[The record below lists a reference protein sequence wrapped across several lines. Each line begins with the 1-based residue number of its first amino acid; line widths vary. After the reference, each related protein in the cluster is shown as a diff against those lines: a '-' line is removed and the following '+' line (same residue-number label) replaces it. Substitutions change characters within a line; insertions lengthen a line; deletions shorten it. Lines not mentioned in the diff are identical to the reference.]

1 MLVLAVPNKVE
12 YQPVITTLAMIG
24 KFCIMSTFLTIYV
37 FTAELFPTVIRNVGI
52 GVSSMMARI
61 GAILAPYIVLLAD
74 LPNLNKTLPLVIF
87 GVLGVTAGILSL
99 WLPETLF
106 SPMPQT
112 VEQAE
117 AWDEDYKIYCCKRS
131 GIKKSE
137 RKDGTGID
145 EEQKL
150 CKIESHV

>member
-1 MLVLAVPNKVE
+1 M
-12 YQPVITTLAMIG
+12 
-24 KFCIMSTFLTIYV
+24 
-37 FTAELFPTVIRNVGI
+37 
-52 GVSSMMARI
+52 
-61 GAILAPYIVLLAD
+61 VLLTLKAD

-87 GVLGVTAGILSL
+87 GVLGITAGILSL

-117 AWDEDYKIYCCKRS
+117 AWDEDYKIYCCKRP
-131 GIKKSE
+131 GVKKSE
-137 RKDGTGID
+137 RKDHTRED

-150 CKIESHV
+150 CKIESNV